1 MQVSGVL
8 LALSVALVWTVGA
21 AAAAAEEEQRHED
34 QVQSPRAGRQY
45 YRQRGVTNPLDLV
58 TSPNTS
64 RYMSVLLVGQVT
76 DPTSQ

>member
-21 AAAAAEEEQRHED
+21 AAAAAEEQRHED